1 MVPTCIPLSKQVILD
16 GPNII
21 FFTKFDGWISNR
33 VVGFLTMVDRFP
45 TMADGFPTMA
55 TRFSY
60 KQMEIIIL
68 PSKGQRDKGI
78 N

>member
-1 MVPTCIPLSKQVILD
+1 MGLTL
-16 GPNII
+16 N
-21 FFTKFDGWISNR
+21 FFIKFDGWIFNQ

-60 KQMEIIIL
+60 LKMEIIIL
-68 PSKGQRDKGI
+68 PSKGPRDKGI
-78 N
+78 NR

>member
-1 MVPTCIPLSKQVILD
+1 LEFCQITFD

-21 FFTKFDGWISNR
+21 FFIKFDGWISHR
-33 VVGFLTMVDRFP
+33 VSGFLTMVDRFP

-60 KQMEIIIL
+60 IRMEIIIL
-68 PSKGQRDKGI
+68 PSKGQRDKGKK
-78 N
+78 